1 MSDSNS
7 DADDRQMG
15 IELGD
20 LNDDLESHDYPAT
33 AEELIGE
40 YGDRELELSR
50 GTQTFGEI
58 LEPVGEKSYE
68 SAEEVRQDVF
78 NFVGS
83 EAVGREDYSDRGTT
97 TDEDEGENDSESL

>member
-1 MSDSNS
+1 MSDSDS
-7 DADDRQMG
+7 DDRQMG

-33 AEELIGE
+33 AEELVGE
-40 YGDRELELSR
+40 YGDRELELS
-50 GTQTFGEI
+50 GGSETFGEI
-58 LEPVGEKSYE
+58 LEPAGEKSYE

-83 EAVGREDYSDRGTT
+83 EAVGREDYSDRGTAT
-97 TDEDEGENDSESL
+97 DEGEGESEQESL